1 MDIRIL
7 PSNIANMIA
16 AGEVVQRP
24 SSVVKEL
31 VENAVDAGATQVTV
45 ILSDAGRTLIQVID
59 NGCGMTPDQAVLCF
73 ERHATSKIATADDL
87 LDITTFG
94 FRGEALASIA
104 AVAEVTLK
112 TRRAEDEVG
121 CQVVY
126 DDSKHVSTDEIST
139 PAGSN
144 FAVRNLFYNI
154 PARRKFLKSDNVEMK
169 HVVEEFVHV
178 ALTRSN
184 IGFTLIHNGKN
195 VYVLKPAKSLK
206 FRIQDLLGSYVVSQV
221 VDISADTSVVN
232 VRGYV
237 GRPDQA
243 KKTLGNQYFFVNG
256 RYFRSPYL
264 HKAVM
269 NAYENMLPQGA
280 TPAYFIY
287 LEVDPHKLDVNISP
301 TKTEVKFEDD
311 SVIFQTL
318 YACVK
323 ESLGRN
329 SFGASIDFDTKDMA
343 EIPAFSSDFDKFR
356 PEVSMPDVS
365 LDNEYN
371 PFDNPDGGFGS
382 SEPRFDSPMQGEDRM
397 PGGVAGEMAN
407 DMQGWIPSGMSGGMP
422 SGMSGGLPGGMTGGM
437 SGGMPGGSL
446 GTASGG
452 DMPMPAG
459 LQMPVHKTS
468 VDFPMPDY
476 TGASDPNFGM
486 TEDIGSSANY
496 YESAASKYV
505 DKRDDYGKLF
515 EDRMAA
521 MPSLI
526 LIQKKYIA
534 TTVKSG
540 MLLINI
546 RRALERIMYERFL
559 KALSGGEHVTQ
570 QALFPVQVPVGVE
583 NRLIFDEH
591 SALLRSLGF
600 DIAPFGND
608 TIVVNGMPEGFQVDQ
623 NSVEEAM
630 AEVLIALSD
639 NHTALPGMMES
650 AMAEKFAKMAAS
662 EGKPIETV
670 SAAKSL
676 MDSLFACSNSEYTSN
691 GRKIM
696 TIMTIDD
703 IEKRF

>member
-73 ERHATSKIATADDL
+73 ERHATSKIATAGDL

-126 DDSKHVSTDEIST
+126 DDSKQVSTDEIST

-343 EIPAFSSDFDKFR
+343 EIPAFSNDFDKFR

-371 PFDNPDGGFGS
+371 PFDNPDGGFVS

-407 DMQGWIPSGMSGGMP
+407 DMQGWIPSGMSGGMSGGIP
-422 SGMSGGLPGGMTGGM
+422 SGMT
-437 SGGMPGGSL
+437 GGMPGGSL

-486 TEDIGSSANY
+486 TEDIGSGANY

-623 NSVEEAM
+623 TSVEEAM

>member
-45 ILSDAGRTLIQVID
+45 ILSDAGRTLIQV
-59 NGCGMTPDQAVLCF
+59 GCGMTPDQAVLCF

-343 EIPAFSSDFDKFR
+343 EIPAFSNDFDKFR

-397 PGGVAGEMAN
+397 SGGMAGEMAN
-407 DMQGWIPSGMSGGMP
+407 DMHGWIPSGMSGGMP
-422 SGMSGGLPGGMTGGM
+422 
-437 SGGMPGGSL
+437 GGSL
-446 GTASGG
+446 GAASGG

-486 TEDIGSSANY
+486 TEDIGNGANY

-534 TTVKSG
+534 TIVKSG
-540 MLLINI
+540 ILLINI

>member
-343 EIPAFSSDFDKFR
+343 EIPAFSNDFDKFR

-397 PGGVAGEMAN
+397 SGGMAGEMAD
-407 DMQGWIPSGMSGGMP
+407 DMQGWIPSGM
-422 SGMSGGLPGGMTGGM
+422 T
-437 SGGMPGGSL
+437 GGMPGGIPSGIPDGSL

-486 TEDIGSSANY
+486 TEDIGSGANY

-526 LIQKKYIA
+526 LIQKNYIA

>member
-343 EIPAFSSDFDKFR
+343 EIPAFSNDFDKFR

-397 PGGVAGEMAN
+397 SGGMAGEMAN

-422 SGMSGGLPGGMTGGM
+422 SGMPSGM
-437 SGGMPGGSL
+437 SGEMPGGIPGGSL
-446 GTASGG
+446 GAASGG

-486 TEDIGSSANY
+486 TENIGSGANY

>member
-169 HVVEEFVHV
+169 HAVEEFVHV
-178 ALTRSN
+178 ALTRSD

-343 EIPAFSSDFDKFR
+343 EIPAFSNDFDKFR

-422 SGMSGGLPGGMTGGM
+422 SGMSGGLPVGMTGGM
-437 SGGMPGGSL
+437 PGGMPGGSL
-446 GTASGG
+446 GAASGG

-486 TEDIGSSANY
+486 TEDIGSGANY

>member
-112 TRRAEDEVG
+112 TRRAEDELG

-371 PFDNPDGGFGS
+371 PFDNPDGGHEPSETGFGS
-382 SEPRFDSPMQGEDRM
+382 PMPTGGNDRIPSGM
-397 PGGVAGEMAN
+397 TGSD
-407 DMQGWIPSGMSGGMP
+407 DMQGWIPSGM
-422 SGMSGGLPGGMTGGM
+422 T
-437 SGGMPGGSL
+437 GGMPGGSL
-446 GTASGG
+446 GATSGG
-452 DMPMPAG
+452 DMSMPAG

-486 TEDIGSSANY
+486 TEDIGSGTNY
-496 YESAASKYV
+496 YESVASKYV

>member
-343 EIPAFSSDFDKFR
+343 EIPAFSNDFDKFR

-407 DMQGWIPSGMSGGMP
+407 DMQGWIPSGMSGGMS
-422 SGMSGGLPGGMTGGM
+422 SGMPSGM
-437 SGGMPGGSL
+437 SGGMPGGMPGGSL
-446 GTASGG
+446 GAASGG

-486 TEDIGSSANY
+486 TEDIGSGANY

-540 MLLINI
+540 MLMINI

-696 TIMTIDD
+696 TIMTTDD

>member
-343 EIPAFSSDFDKFR
+343 EIPAFSNDFDKFR

-422 SGMSGGLPGGMTGGM
+422 GGI
-437 SGGMPGGSL
+437 PGGSL
-446 GTASGG
+446 GAASGG
-452 DMPMPAG
+452 DMSMPAG

-486 TEDIGSSANY
+486 TEDIGSGANY

-662 EGKPIETV
+662 EGKPIETI

>member
-343 EIPAFSSDFDKFR
+343 EIPAFSNDFDKFR

-397 PGGVAGEMAN
+397 SGGMAGEMAN
-407 DMQGWIPSGMSGGMP
+407 DMQGWIPSGMSGGMS
-422 SGMSGGLPGGMTGGM
+422 SGMSGGMSGGMT
-437 SGGMPGGSL
+437 GGMPGGSL
-446 GTASGG
+446 GAASGG

-486 TEDIGSSANY
+486 TEDIGSGANY

>member
-343 EIPAFSSDFDKFR
+343 EIPAFSNDFDKFR

-397 PGGVAGEMAN
+397 SGGMAGEMAN
-407 DMQGWIPSGMSGGMP
+407 DMQGWIPSGMSGGM
-422 SGMSGGLPGGMTGGM
+422 T
-437 SGGMPGGSL
+437 GGMPGGSL
-446 GTASGG
+446 GAASGG

-486 TEDIGSSANY
+486 TEDIGSGANY

-540 MLLINI
+540 ILLINI

>member
-343 EIPAFSSDFDKFR
+343 EIPAFSNDFDKFR

-397 PGGVAGEMAN
+397 SGGMAGEMAN
-407 DMQGWIPSGMSGGMP
+407 DMQGWIPSGMSGGMSSGIP
-422 SGMSGGLPGGMTGGM
+422 SGMT
-437 SGGMPGGSL
+437 GGMPGGSL
-446 GTASGG
+446 GAASGG

-486 TEDIGSSANY
+486 TENIGSGANY

-521 MPSLI
+521 TPSLI

>member
-1 MDIRIL
+1 
-7 PSNIANMIA
+7 MIA

-343 EIPAFSSDFDKFR
+343 EIPAFSNDFDKFR

-422 SGMSGGLPGGMTGGM
+422 GGI
-437 SGGMPGGSL
+437 PGGSL
-446 GTASGG
+446 GAASGG

-486 TEDIGSSANY
+486 TEDIGSGANY

-515 EDRMAA
+515 EDRMAS

-591 SALLRSLGF
+591 SSLLRSLGF

>member
-343 EIPAFSSDFDKFR
+343 EIPAFSNDFDKFR

-371 PFDNPDGGFGS
+371 PFDNPDGGHEPSETGFGS
-382 SEPRFDSPMQGEDRM
+382 PMPTGGNDRIPSGM
-397 PGGVAGEMAN
+397 TRSD
-407 DMQGWIPSGMSGGMP
+407 DMQGWIPSGM
-422 SGMSGGLPGGMTGGM
+422 T
-437 SGGMPGGSL
+437 GGMPGGSL
-446 GTASGG
+446 GAASGG

-486 TEDIGSSANY
+486 TEDIGSGANY

-591 SALLRSLGF
+591 STLLRSLGF

-676 MDSLFACSNSEYTSN
+676 IDSLFACSNSEYTSN

>member
-16 AGEVVQRP
+16 AGEVVQRQ

-371 PFDNPDGGFGS
+371 PFDNPDGGHEPSETGFGS
-382 SEPRFDSPMQGEDRM
+382 PMPTGENDRIPSGM
-397 PGGVAGEMAN
+397 TGSD
-407 DMQGWIPSGMSGGMP
+407 DMQGWIPSGM
-422 SGMSGGLPGGMTGGM
+422 T
-437 SGGMPGGSL
+437 GGMPGGSL
-446 GTASGG
+446 GAASGG
-452 DMPMPAG
+452 DMSMPAG

-486 TEDIGSSANY
+486 TEDIGNGANY

>member
-343 EIPAFSSDFDKFR
+343 EIPAFSNDFDKFR

-397 PGGVAGEMAN
+397 SGGMAGEMAN
-407 DMQGWIPSGMSGGMP
+407 DMQGWIPSGMSE
-422 SGMSGGLPGGMTGGM
+422 GMTGGM
-437 SGGMPGGSL
+437 TGGMPGGSL
-446 GTASGG
+446 GAASGG

-486 TEDIGSSANY
+486 TEDIGSGANY

>member
-343 EIPAFSSDFDKFR
+343 EIPAFSNDFDKFR

-422 SGMSGGLPGGMTGGM
+422 GGIPSGMTGGI
-437 SGGMPGGSL
+437 PGGSL
-446 GTASGG
+446 GAASGG

-486 TEDIGSSANY
+486 AEDIGSGANY

-570 QALFPVQVPVGVE
+570 QALFPVQIPVGVE

>member
-126 DDSKHVSTDEIST
+126 DDSKHISTDEIST

-343 EIPAFSSDFDKFR
+343 EIPAFSNDFDKFR

-422 SGMSGGLPGGMTGGM
+422 GGIPSGMTGGI
-437 SGGMPGGSL
+437 PGGSL
-446 GTASGG
+446 GAASGG

-486 TEDIGSSANY
+486 TEDIGSGANY

-521 MPSLI
+521 IPSLI

-540 MLLINI
+540 ILLINI

>member
-356 PEVSMPDVS
+356 PEMSMPEVS

-422 SGMSGGLPGGMTGGM
+422 GGIPSGM

-446 GTASGG
+446 GAASGG

-486 TEDIGSSANY
+486 TEDIGSGANY

>member
-343 EIPAFSSDFDKFR
+343 EIPAFSNDFDKFR

-371 PFDNPDGGFGS
+371 PFDNPDGGHEPSETGFGS
-382 SEPRFDSPMQGEDRM
+382 PMPTGGNDRM
-397 PGGVAGEMAN
+397 PSGMTGPD
-407 DMQGWIPSGMSGGMP
+407 DMQGWIPSGM
-422 SGMSGGLPGGMTGGM
+422 T
-437 SGGMPGGSL
+437 GGMPGGSL
-446 GTASGG
+446 GATSGG

-486 TEDIGSSANY
+486 TEDIGNGANY

-662 EGKPIETV
+662 EGKPIETI

>member
-343 EIPAFSSDFDKFR
+343 EIPAFSNDFDKFR

-382 SEPRFDSPMQGEDRM
+382 SEPRFDSPMHGEDRM

-422 SGMSGGLPGGMTGGM
+422 GGIPSGMSGGMQ
-437 SGGMPGGSL
+437 GGSL
-446 GTASGG
+446 GAASGG
-452 DMPMPAG
+452 DMSMPAG

-486 TEDIGSSANY
+486 TEDIGSGANY

-526 LIQKKYIA
+526 LIRKKYIA

-540 MLLINI
+540 ILLINI

-639 NHTALPGMMES
+639 NHTSLPGMMES

>member
-343 EIPAFSSDFDKFR
+343 EIPAFSNDFDKFR

-371 PFDNPDGGFGS
+371 PFDNPDGGPEPSETGS
-382 SEPRFDSPMQGEDRM
+382 GSPMQTGGNDRIPSGM
-397 PGGVAGEMAN
+397 TGSD
-407 DMQGWIPSGMSGGMP
+407 DMQGWIPSGMT
-422 SGMSGGLPGGMTGGM
+422 GGMTGG
-437 SGGMPGGSL
+437 SL
-446 GTASGG
+446 GAASGG

-468 VDFPMPDY
+468 IDFPMPDY

-496 YESAASKYV
+496 YESAVSKYV

-546 RRALERIMYERFL
+546 HRALERIMYERFL

-676 MDSLFACSNSEYTSN
+676 IDSLFACSNSEYTSN

>member
-343 EIPAFSSDFDKFR
+343 EIPAFSNDFDKFR

-371 PFDNPDGGFGS
+371 PFDNPDGGHEPSETGFGS
-382 SEPRFDSPMQGEDRM
+382 
-397 PGGVAGEMAN
+397 
-407 DMQGWIPSGMSGGMP
+407 
-422 SGMSGGLPGGMTGGM
+422 
-437 SGGMPGGSL
+437 
-446 GTASGG
+446 
-452 DMPMPAG
+452 PMPAG

-486 TEDIGSSANY
+486 PEDIGNGANY

-526 LIQKKYIA
+526 LIQKRYIA

>member
-343 EIPAFSSDFDKFR
+343 EIPAFSNDFDKFR

-371 PFDNPDGGFGS
+371 PFDNPDGGHEPSETGFGS
-382 SEPRFDSPMQGEDRM
+382 PMPTGGNDRIPSEMTGAD
-397 PGGVAGEMAN
+397 

-422 SGMSGGLPGGMTGGM
+422 
-437 SGGMPGGSL
+437 GGSL
-446 GTASGG
+446 GAASGG

-486 TEDIGSSANY
+486 TEDIGSGANY

-639 NHTALPGMMES
+639 NHTSLPGMMES

>member
-343 EIPAFSSDFDKFR
+343 EIPAFSNDFDKFR

-371 PFDNPDGGFGS
+371 PFDNPVGGFGS

-407 DMQGWIPSGMSGGMP
+407 DMQGWIPSGMSGGMQ
-422 SGMSGGLPGGMTGGM
+422 GGRQGAM
-437 SGGMPGGSL
+437 
-446 GTASGG
+446 SGG

-486 TEDIGSSANY
+486 TEDIGSGANY

-521 MPSLI
+521 IPSLI

-591 SALLRSLGF
+591 SSLLRSLGF

>member
-343 EIPAFSSDFDKFR
+343 EIPAFSNDFDKFR

-397 PGGVAGEMAN
+397 SGGMAGEMAN

-422 SGMSGGLPGGMTGGM
+422 GGIPSGMTGGI
-437 SGGMPGGSL
+437 PGGSL
-446 GTASGG
+446 GAASGG

-486 TEDIGSSANY
+486 TEDIGSDANY

>member
-371 PFDNPDGGFGS
+371 PFDNPDGGHEPSETGFGS
-382 SEPRFDSPMQGEDRM
+382 PMPTGGNDRIPSGM
-397 PGGVAGEMAN
+397 TGAD
-407 DMQGWIPSGMSGGMP
+407 DMQGWIPSGM
-422 SGMSGGLPGGMTGGM
+422 T
-437 SGGMPGGSL
+437 GGMPGGSL

-459 LQMPVHKTS
+459 LQMPVHKTI

-486 TEDIGSSANY
+486 TEDIGSGANY

>member
-1 MDIRIL
+1 
-7 PSNIANMIA
+7 MIA

-112 TRRAEDEVG
+112 TRRAEDEIG

-343 EIPAFSSDFDKFR
+343 EIPAFSNDFDKFR

-371 PFDNPDGGFGS
+371 PFDNPDGGHEPSETGFGS
-382 SEPRFDSPMQGEDRM
+382 PMPTGGNDRIPSEMTGSD
-397 PGGVAGEMAN
+397 
-407 DMQGWIPSGMSGGMP
+407 DMQDWIPSGM
-422 SGMSGGLPGGMTGGM
+422 T
-437 SGGMPGGSL
+437 GGMPGGSL
-446 GTASGG
+446 GAASGG
-452 DMPMPAG
+452 DMPMPTG

-486 TEDIGSSANY
+486 TEDIGSGANY

-591 SALLRSLGF
+591 STLLRSLGF

-676 MDSLFACSNSEYTSN
+676 IDSLFACSNSEYTSN

>member
-343 EIPAFSSDFDKFR
+343 EIPAFSNDFDKFR

-371 PFDNPDGGFGS
+371 PFDNPDGGHEPSETGFGS
-382 SEPRFDSPMQGEDRM
+382 PMPTGGNDRM
-397 PGGVAGEMAN
+397 PSGMTGSD
-407 DMQGWIPSGMSGGMP
+407 DMQGWIPSGM
-422 SGMSGGLPGGMTGGM
+422 TGGC
-437 SGGMPGGSL
+437 L
-446 GTASGG
+446 GAASGG

-486 TEDIGSSANY
+486 TEDIGSGANY

-696 TIMTIDD
+696 SIMTIDD

>member
-126 DDSKHVSTDEIST
+126 DDSKHISTDEIST

-343 EIPAFSSDFDKFR
+343 EIPAFSNDFDKFR

-397 PGGVAGEMAN
+397 SGGMAGEMAN
-407 DMQGWIPSGMSGGMP
+407 DMQGWIPSGMSGGMS
-422 SGMSGGLPGGMTGGM
+422 SGMSGGMT
-437 SGGMPGGSL
+437 GGMPGGSL
-446 GTASGG
+446 GAASGG
-452 DMPMPAG
+452 DMSMPAG

-486 TEDIGSSANY
+486 TEDIGSGANY